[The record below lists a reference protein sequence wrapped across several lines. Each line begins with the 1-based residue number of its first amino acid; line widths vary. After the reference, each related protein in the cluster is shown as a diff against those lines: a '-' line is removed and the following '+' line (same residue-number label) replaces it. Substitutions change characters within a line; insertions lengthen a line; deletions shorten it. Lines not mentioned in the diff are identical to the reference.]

1 MRSMERK
8 VKFPDGRE
16 VDVLTIFKFVYGL
29 SNSELEILKLL
40 VNTKG
45 KLSAED
51 IASSLDISRNTVTKP
66 VNLLLSKGLVLRDK
80 EKGKTTGRPR
90 LVYFATPDIYSKLL
104 TDLQSIV
111 NNSLKEISK
120 IRKNT

>member
-1 MRSMERK
+1 
-8 VKFPDGRE
+8 
-16 VDVLTIFKFVYGL
+16 
-29 SNSELEILKLL
+29 
-40 VNTKG
+40 
-45 KLSAED
+45 
-51 IASSLDISRNTVTKP
+51 
-66 VNLLLSKGLVLRDK
+66 LLSKGLVLRDK

-120 IRKNT
+120 ISKNT